1 MSFDSFIAQCVSDSI
16 NAAPVP
22 EPEPPPKPPTLVEI
36 VDAYMR
42 QLEADEGECTLAL
55 EALEALD
62 QKALDYKHIAI
73 KLKGKRLAKLAECGP
88 FQEIV
93 DRLKRHA
100 SAIQKQEDDLHDR
113 LLEAMELTGKT
124 KIVTVLG
131 NLSVQSKPSTRIA
144 NEEEWLKTAPEQYVA
159 TKQEPKRALLLND
172 FNKAVKGYIALGKS
186 PTEARATAVSELPP
200 GTEIVETKFL
210 KGL

>member
-16 NAAPVP
+16 NAAPAP
-22 EPEPPPKPPTLVEI
+22 EPKPPTLVEI

-55 EALEALD
+55 EALDGAID

-113 LLEAMELTGKT
+113 LLESMELTGKT

-186 PTEARATAVSELPP
+186 PADARATAVAELPP
-200 GTEIVETKFL
+200 GTEIIETKFL